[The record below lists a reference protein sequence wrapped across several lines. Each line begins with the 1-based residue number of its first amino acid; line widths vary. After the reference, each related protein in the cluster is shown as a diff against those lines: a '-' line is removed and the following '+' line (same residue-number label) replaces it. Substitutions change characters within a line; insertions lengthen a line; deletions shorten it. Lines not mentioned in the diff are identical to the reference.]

1 LNILADDV
9 TRDTKRLLKTQ
20 LMLAGLV
27 ALIFLFTEG
36 FWQANSALYGGGIS
50 ILTALLLSRGISKAS
65 ISAAKNPSSGAG
77 ILYFGAVQR
86 FILVLLFFIFGLGV
100 LKLEA
105 LATCVGFGIVQLGYV
120 FNLRAMARTKH

>member
-1 LNILADDV
+1 MGHDV
-9 TRDTKRLLKTQ
+9 INDAKRLVKIQ
-20 LMLAGLV
+20 LVLVCLV
-27 ALIFLFTEG
+27 ALVFLLTKG

-50 ILTALLLSRGISKAS
+50 ILIALLLSRGVSKAN

-100 LKLEA
+100 LKLEP
-105 LATCVGFGIVQLGYV
+105 LATCIGFGIVQLGYV
-120 FNLRAMARTKH
+120 FSLRSMARTKH